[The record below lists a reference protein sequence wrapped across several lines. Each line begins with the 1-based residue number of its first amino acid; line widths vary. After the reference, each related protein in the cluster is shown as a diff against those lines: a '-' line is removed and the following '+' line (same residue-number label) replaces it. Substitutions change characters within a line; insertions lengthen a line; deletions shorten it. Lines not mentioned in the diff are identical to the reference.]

1 MCLLQGMKDSL
12 VSTEINIAC
21 VQASKVRLGVKGSVG
36 THIYSS
42 VGQTLRVCMCECHI
56 YQRLQPSYK
65 PHCQDECVREP
76 WTFRSIAHAGRH
88 RENIKIV
95 IQAQNNV
102 RSSYKEAEWSRCVSF
117 LLVLKKDLVHH
128 SCLTCTTKAPR
139 NSGAV
144 LCASM
149 TFHQ

>member
-1 MCLLQGMKDSL
+1 MSYLP
-12 VSTEINIAC
+12 
-21 VQASKVRLGVKGSVG
+21 KVTTQCSHLNP
-36 THIYSS
+36 
-42 VGQTLRVCMCECHI
+42 E
-56 YQRLQPSYK
+56 

-76 WTFRSIAHAGRH
+76 WTFRSNANAGAHS
-88 RENIKIV
+88 ENIKIV

-102 RSSYKEAEWSRCVSF
+102 RSSYKEVEWSHCVSF
-117 LLVLKKDLVHH
+117 ALVLKKDLVHH

-139 NSGAV
+139 NSGGV